1 MRDMMKKLSRIL
13 DDKIHKYYG
22 LMGLKHKNS
31 DKNA

>member
-1 MRDMMKKLSRIL
+1 MKKLSKIL

-31 DKNA
+31 NKNA